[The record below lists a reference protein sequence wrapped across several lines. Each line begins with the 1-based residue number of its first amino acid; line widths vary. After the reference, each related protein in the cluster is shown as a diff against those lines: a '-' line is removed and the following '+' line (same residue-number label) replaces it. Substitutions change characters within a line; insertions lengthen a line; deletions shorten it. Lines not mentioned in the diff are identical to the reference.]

1 MHFFTTFCLQSVKF
15 IERFDCIHFV
25 HYQKSH
31 LHCVSSEQKEEYIH
45 PHRVLAMANK
55 NLPIDIHYKKMLSW
69 LLDRGKLQKGWNK
82 SYRGVRSKVEVA
94 LKKLPKGISEISE
107 YVDEILD
114 KGNVPEE
121 NFNYFHAK
129 KAFQLCKDSVEKDP
143 SRSTAKSLLGYYK
156 DEDLAVWD
164 AIVYGYEKGNI
175 HLGEAARVMKSNTE
189 YEIPATKQTLARVE
203 KRIGEIDRKVVEVEK
218 SIGES
223 KNSLAQKCAALRIA
237 GLSYRSELSARA
249 VELRPLLNKVHRECQ
264 GGTGGGLRKAIQF
277 YLAFATY
284 QAGGG
289 EGEGAGSAVT
299 FADQFPALSRLLETP
314 VPDDCV
320 DAVVAMGD
328 VSVSVED
335 GKGGGEIDWGML
347 DMGGG
352 ADDDTNDGEAVEID
366 WSSMLEVEPSAP
378 AASSDA
384 LDGGAEIDWSSMLEV
399 GDSGEGGAGGS
410 GGSGADDILLLAPET
425 RRTVMDELMELLA
438 FFKQRVYEMSD
449 DGGGAQ
455 SLSSQR
461 VPSIISLA
469 NVDGIR
475 DHEAAVESIYSLL
488 NETELKQLL
497 AIHTGGGGFDRIVN
511 SLQSEDLHVSKMQ
524 KLKDKLLAER
534 NELSPKTR
542 EQRNC
547 LASIKLRTKELKNM
561 VEETL
566 SKQYDGRPVNIIGE
580 INTLL

>member
-1 MHFFTTFCLQSVKF
+1 
-15 IERFDCIHFV
+15 
-25 HYQKSH
+25 
-31 LHCVSSEQKEEYIH
+31 
-45 PHRVLAMANK
+45 MANK

-289 EGEGAGSAVT
+289 RGRGRGVGG
-299 FADQFPALSRLLETP
+299 DLRGP
-314 VPDDCV
+314 VPSPV
-320 DAVVAMGD
+320 ALAGDARAGRLRRRRRCH
-328 VSVSVED
+328 
-335 GKGGGEIDWGML
+335 GGRFGQRGGREGRRRDRLGYAGHGRRRRRRHERWG
-347 DMGGG
+347 
-352 ADDDTNDGEAVEID
+352 
-366 WSSMLEVEPSAP
+366 
-378 AASSDA
+378 
-384 LDGGAEIDWSSMLEV
+384 
-399 GDSGEGGAGGS
+399 SGE
-410 GGSGADDILLLAPET
+410 DRL
-425 RRTVMDELMELLA
+425 ELHA
-438 FFKQRVYEMSD
+438 R
-449 DGGGAQ
+449 G
-455 SLSSQR
+455 
-461 VPSIISLA
+461 
-469 NVDGIR
+469 
-475 DHEAAVESIYSLL
+475 
-488 NETELKQLL
+488 
-497 AIHTGGGGFDRIVN
+497 
-511 SLQSEDLHVSKMQ
+511 
-524 KLKDKLLAER
+524 
-534 NELSPKTR
+534 
-542 EQRNC
+542 
-547 LASIKLRTKELKNM
+547 
-561 VEETL
+561 
-566 SKQYDGRPVNIIGE
+566 
-580 INTLL
+580 